1 MSSYGDVLPVCLW
14 KFHQAIFAVLFC
26 HPKTSQPPVART
38 GVIAMPDV
46 VRIQQLESSGEVSR
60 GFGMN
65 ASINPIEN
73 VQLGM
78 DQYLLIPFLV
88 GWTSIYQLF
97 WGSLGTRVLTHPQLN
112 GVVPIYGKSLGMVCG
127 KTSPG
132 ALLFGR
138 YRKTPSIV
146 RNRATAGF
154 PHCYWW
160 YHLTLA
166 KSPLHDVFWPNN
178 SHELSIPYWIIPWVF
193 KVFIPSPGWFQKI
206 PLSFDYLSRTPV
218 YLI

>member
-14 KFHQAIFAVLFC
+14 KFHQAIFAVLFF
-26 HPKTSQPPVART
+26 HPKTSQTPVART

-46 VRIQQLESSGEVSR
+46 VRIQQLESSGEVSH

-65 ASINPIEN
+65 AST
-73 VQLGM
+73 Q
-78 DQYLLIPFLV
+78 
-88 GWTSIYQLF
+88 S
-97 WGSLGTRVLTHPQLN
+97 
-112 GVVPIYGKSLGMVCG
+112 
-127 KTSPG
+127 KTSFIEWCSAHLWQVIG
-132 ALLFGR
+132 DGAKLHKALLFGR

-154 PHCYWW
+154 PHCNWW

-166 KSPLHDVFWPNN
+166 KSLLHDVFWPNN

-193 KVFIPSPGWFQKI
+193 KVFIPSHGWFEKI
-206 PLSFDYLSRTPV
+206 PLSFDHLSRTPV